1 MKFSIFFYK
10 SLKSEILIPK
20 LKDGSW
26 RADYYKYWAHA
37 DQKVLVS
44 VTGEKL
50 SGTVKEV
57 DMDGVLRVSLDS
69 GEIRSFDTDNN
80 SFDLMSGL
88 ISQK

>member
-1 MKFSIFFYK
+1 MIES
-10 SLKSEILIPK
+10 LIPK

-26 RADYYKYWAHA
+26 RSEYYKYWSHS
-37 DQKVLVS
+37 DQKVTVS
-44 VTGEKL
+44 VDCKTEFGKVKMVDLDGFLIVKL
-50 SGTVKEV
+50 ET
-57 DMDGVLRVSLDS
+57 